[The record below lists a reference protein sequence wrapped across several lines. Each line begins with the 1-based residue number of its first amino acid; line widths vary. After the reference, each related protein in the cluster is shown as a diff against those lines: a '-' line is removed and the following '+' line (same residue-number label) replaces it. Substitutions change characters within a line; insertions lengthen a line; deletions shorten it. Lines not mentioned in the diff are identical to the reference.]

1 MLLGAGVWL
10 KHTGQQLSSLW
21 KAESSRECWC
31 DGEGTDWNL
40 EFQEYFPAHFYR
52 NWFLQSHKWCET
64 YKEKKKK
71 ISKNPQTAPCPKSL
85 QPQTYWEVDIT
96 VELTEGPDHL
106 CEALADS
113 DVQGCAL
120 GVVQQVCT
128 GSFSQQHTGNFSLVS
143 GLKQSQR
150 QSRVNPALTENSL
163 CLQSSRTQVLGPLSH
178 TSLLF
183 SV

>member
-1 MLLGAGVWL
+1 MEKEQTETWNFRNISQCIFTGIDFYKATNGVRHI
-10 KHTGQQLSSLW
+10 K
-21 KAESSRECWC
+21 K
-31 DGEGTDWNL
+31 
-40 EFQEYFPAHFYR
+40 
-52 NWFLQSHKWCET
+52 
-64 YKEKKKK
+64 KKKK